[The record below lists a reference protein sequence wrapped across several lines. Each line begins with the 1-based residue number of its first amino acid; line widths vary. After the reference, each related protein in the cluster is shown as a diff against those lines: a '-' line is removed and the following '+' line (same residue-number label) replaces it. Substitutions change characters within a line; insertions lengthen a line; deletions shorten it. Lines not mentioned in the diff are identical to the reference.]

1 MRQTITETYKNSDGQ
16 PVVIVSG
23 GNCKSLTKDNLKKCQ
38 QIFADKADFETP
50 RHHATGLLYSG
61 KYATTIFVRG
71 DNWDSIE
78 ALFAKEI

>member
-1 MRQTITETYKNSDGQ
+1 MKQTIKETYRNTDGQ

-23 GNCKSLTKDNLKKCQ
+23 GNTKKLTKENLKKCQ

-61 KYATTIFVRG
+61 EYFTTIMVRG
-71 DNWDSIE
+71 DNWDAIE
-78 ALFAKEI
+78 ALFEKEI